1 MQSDVNGLSGRLGVV
16 GAEIQER
23 IKRRGWVR
31 VQQRVPQSRLADF
44 ANGQVLPLVSGV
56 TETGFPVP
64 RLEIVAKFA
73 HLPAQ
78 SDVEELVPVSEF
90 FAPWTGIID
99 TAKANSCSHRDW
111 YSVNNQSIIRDR
123 EGVERI
129 RDWHTDAGG
138 TKERVSARRLE
149 WIRRK

>member
-1 MQSDVNGLSGRLGVV
+1 MQSDVNGLSGLRGVLG
-16 GAEIQER
+16 GEIQER
-23 IKRRGWVR
+23 IKRCGRVR
-31 VQQRVPQSRLADF
+31 VQQRVPQSRLADL

-78 SDVEELVPVSEF
+78 SHVEELVPVSEF
-90 FAPWTGIID
+90 FAPWTGVVNA
-99 TAKANSCSHRDW
+99 AKANSCSHRDW
-111 YSVNNQSIIRDR
+111 YSVNNQGRISNCERI
-123 EGVERI
+123 ERI

-138 TKERVSARRLE
+138 TKERVRARRLE
-149 WIRRK
+149 WI